1 MEAGLVDSQ
10 KGDNSKA
17 ELEQRA
23 AGFCRKAVMLG
34 VSRRSQSMNACS
46 FGRDPYANWNFEA
59 VHLCLEPPLGNKHK
73 IRQVQ
78 NTACGS
84 HLQARGQSV
93 FKVGACL
100 RLGLPNPDAH
110 KGGVS

>member
-23 AGFCRKAVMLG
+23 TGFCRRKAVMLG

-46 FGRDPYANWNFEA
+46 FGRGPHASWNLE
-59 VHLCLEPPLGNKHK
+59 VVRLSLEPPLGNNHK
-73 IRQVQ
+73 VCQVQ

-84 HLQARGQSV
+84 RLQARGQIV
-93 FKVGACL
+93 FKVSA
-100 RLGLPNPDAH
+100 
-110 KGGVS
+110 